1 MIRLLQSRDKE
12 TEAAFEPMQ
21 VTSLELENFRN
32 YAALRIEPGAGLN
45 IFVGLNA
52 QGKSNLLES
61 LYILA
66 TSKSTRAAKD
76 TELIKF
82 DQPLARVKA
91 DVLRDRGTDVE
102 IELMLSQTEKKAARV
117 NGVRHTRLAEVIGQV
132 NAVLFDSGDLE
143 IIRGEPAVRRRF
155 LDLEISQT
163 SPRYVHAL
171 GSFRK
176 ALEQRNRLLRD
187 LRDGRAGADAR
198 ESLPAWNAQLVQHG
212 SRLIE
217 RRRLFLDRLASLAQE
232 VHRNLSDGRDAL
244 QIVYQPSFPLDDLT
258 DAEAIQARFHAA
270 LDAVALDELAR
281 GTTLRGPQRDDV
293 LFTVNAQDCRSFGSQ
308 GQQRTVALAL
318 KLAERQ
324 LIEELVG
331 EPPLLLL
338 DDVLSDLDDARRR
351 LLFDLTAEAGSQT
364 FLSCTNLRAF
374 SKGVLENA
382 TVYGVEK
389 GEVTKQ

>member
-1 MIRLLQSRDKE
+1 
-12 TEAAFEPMQ
+12 MQ
-21 VTSLELENFRN
+21 TKILELENFRN
-32 YAALRIEPGAGLN
+32 YASLRIEPIAGLN
-45 IFVGLNA
+45 IFAGRNA

-76 TELIKF
+76 AELIRF
-82 DQPLARVKA
+82 DQPAARIKA
-91 DVLRDRGTDVE
+91 EIARDKAPDLD
-102 IELMLSQTEKKAARV
+102 IELLLSLTEKKAARI
-117 NGVRHTRLAEVIGQV
+117 NGLRHTRLAEVIGQV

-143 IIRGEPAVRRRF
+143 IIRGEPSVRRRF
-155 LDLEISQT
+155 LDLEIAQT

-171 GSFRK
+171 GAYRK

-187 LRDGRAGADAR
+187 ARDGRMTPDTRG
-198 ESLPAWNAQLVQHG
+198 SLFAWNEQLAQHG
-212 SRLIE
+212 ARLVE
-217 RRRLFLDRLASLAQE
+217 RRRLFLERLAAIAEDLHQT
-232 VHRNLSDGRDAL
+232 LSDKRDGL
-244 QIVYQPSFPLDDLT
+244 RIVYQPSFPLDDLV
-258 DAEAIQARFHAA
+258 DADAIQARFLEA
-270 LDAVALDELAR
+270 LETVAQDELAR

-293 LFTVNAQDCRSFGSQ
+293 SFTVNGQDCRAFGSQ
-308 GQQRTVALAL
+308 GQQRTVALSL

-351 LLFDLTAEAGSQT
+351 LLFDLTAQAGSQT

-374 SKGVLENA
+374 SKGVLERA
-382 TVYGVEK
+382 AVYDVDAGI
-389 GEVTKQ
+389 VTRQ

>member
-1 MIRLLQSRDKE
+1 
-12 TEAAFEPMQ
+12 MQ
-21 VTSLELENFRN
+21 AKILELDNFRN
-32 YAALRIEPGAGLN
+32 YASLRIEPIAGLN
-45 IFVGLNA
+45 IFAGRNA

-61 LYILA
+61 LYLLA

-76 TELIKF
+76 AELIRF
-82 DQPLARVKA
+82 DQPAARIKA
-91 DVLRDRGTDVE
+91 EVLRDKAPDLE
-102 IELMLSQTEKKAARV
+102 IELLLSHTEKKAARI
-117 NGVRHTRLAEVIGQV
+117 NGLRHTRLAEVIGQV

-143 IIRGEPAVRRRF
+143 IIRGEPSVRRRF
-155 LDLEISQT
+155 LDLEIAQT

-171 GSFRK
+171 GAYRK

-187 LRDGRAGADAR
+187 AR
-198 ESLPAWNAQLVQHG
+198 EGRMTPDTRGSLFAWNEQLAQHG
-212 SRLIE
+212 ARLVE
-217 RRRLFLDRLASLAQE
+217 RRRLLLARLAAIAE
-232 VHRNLSDGRDAL
+232 DVHQTLSDKRDHL
-244 QIVYQPSFPLDDLT
+244 RIVYLPSFPLDDVS
-258 DAEAIQARFHAA
+258 DADAIQARFLQA
-270 LDAVALDELAR
+270 LDMVAQDELMR

-293 LFTVNAQDCRSFGSQ
+293 SFTVNGQDCRAFGSQ

-351 LLFDLTAEAGSQT
+351 LLFDLTAQAGSQT

-374 SKGVLENA
+374 SKGVLERA
-382 TVYGVEK
+382 AVYDVDAGI
-389 GEVTKQ
+389 VTRQ